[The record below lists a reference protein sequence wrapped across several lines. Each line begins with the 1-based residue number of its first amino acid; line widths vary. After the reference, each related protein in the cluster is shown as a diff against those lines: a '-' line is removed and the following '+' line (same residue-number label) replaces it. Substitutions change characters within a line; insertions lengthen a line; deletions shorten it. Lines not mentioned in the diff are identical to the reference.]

1 MWSYFPR
8 YHNYIWRKCIF
19 HFIPQNEGKN
29 EYFDIMP
36 PLPPSDVEKQIL
48 KVSKEEE
55 EGGVM

>member
-36 PLPPSDVEKQIL
+36 PPPDVEKQIL
-48 KVSKEEE
+48 EVSKEEE

>member
-36 PLPPSDVEKQIL
+36 PLPPDVEKHIL
-48 KVSKEEE
+48 EVSKEEE